1 MLSRTNIPGRYGKT
15 DRNAR
20 PTTLPRIRIVK
31 LSLARPDVAHLMFR
45 VYDRSVHPELLRACA
60 AATVKQPDFSAL
72 VQICDAGHIVIFRHQ
87 SETLC
92 EITSTA
98 EQPLPQHKQIVS
110 RRLRGH
116 RQETIRLAGGRVLY
130 HLSFQL
136 ERLEPD
142 VFLHHHEELLD
153 DSRRALVAHQFG
165 SINRFAPP
173 PLSFVLAEP
182 QQHSLLLQAFHTF
195 PGNCAVVKTQSL
207 FEIV

>member
-1 MLSRTNIPGRYGKT
+1 
-15 DRNAR
+15 
-20 PTTLPRIRIVK
+20 VK

-45 VYDRSVHPELLRACA
+45 VFDRSVHPELVRSCA
-60 AATVKQPDFSAL
+60 AAAIEQPDFSAT
-72 VQICDAGHIVIFRHQ
+72 VRICEAGHAATFRHQ
-87 SETLC
+87 GESLC

-98 EQPLPQHKQIVS
+98 DQPLPQQRQILT

-116 RQETIRLAGGRVLY
+116 RQDTIRLAGGRVLY
-130 HLSFQL
+130 HVSFHL
-136 ERLEPD
+136 ERLEPE
-142 VFLHHHEELLD
+142 VFLHFHEELVG

-165 SINRFAPP
+165 SMNRFAPP

-207 FEIV
+207 FEIVEG